1 MLTPL
6 LTKWQQFIHTILTIP
21 AFMDTEAIVKY
32 FGFNEHPFITTPDPR
47 FLYFSSQVKEALAK
61 CEFMARDRIGPIYMY
76 GPIGSGKTSLVRRLQ
91 EKLSQDERYNVKL
104 LISPNL
110 KSSNAFLRLILET
123 FDVKTE
129 RSYTASLNN
138 FEKYLVQQYKAGKV
152 PVLLIDEAQNMIRDT
167 LKLIHYLLNFE
178 TNKTKLLQIVLV
190 GQEELG
196 TKIMQYREL
205 ASRMFPIA
213 MNAMSLDDLA
223 DMISFRLTVAGH
235 DGSLFEKK
243 NEAYKIL
250 YAYTKGLP
258 RDAIKVCFELLIELV
273 AQGKKQATAQQVE
286 EIAKAQNLRT

>member
-1 MLTPL
+1 
-6 LTKWQQFIHTILTIP
+6 
-21 AFMDTEAIVKY
+21 MDIEAIIKY
-32 FGFNEHPFITTPDPR
+32 FGLNEHPFISNPDPR
-47 FLYFSSQVKEALAK
+47 FLYLSSQVKEALAK

-91 EKLSQDERYNVKL
+91 DKLSQDERYIVKL

-138 FEKYLVQQYKAGKV
+138 FEKFLVRQFQEGKI
-152 PVLLIDEAQNMIRDT
+152 PVLLIDEGQNMTRDT

-196 TKIMQYREL
+196 AKIIKYREL

-213 MNAMSLDDLA
+213 MNAMSLDDLR

-235 DGSLFEKK
+235 SGALFEDEA
-243 NEAYKIL
+243 EAYKTL

-258 RDAIKVCFELLIELV
+258 RDAIKVCFELLIELI
-273 AQGKKQATAQQVE
+273 ALDKKQATSQQVE
-286 EIAKAQNLRT
+286 DIAKGQNLRI

>member
-1 MLTPL
+1 MEL
-6 LTKWQQFIHTILTIP
+6 QSII
-21 AFMDTEAIVKY
+21 KY
-32 FGFNEHPFITTPDPR
+32 FGLNEHPFISTPDPR

-61 CEFMARDRIGPIYMY
+61 CEFMARDRVGPIYMY

-91 EKLSQDERYNVKL
+91 EKLSQDQRYNVKL

-129 RSYTASLNN
+129 RSYTASLSN
-138 FEKYLVQQYKAGKV
+138 FEQYLIEQYKEGKV

-196 TKIMQYREL
+196 TKIIQYREL

-213 MNAMSLDDLA
+213 MNAMSLDDLK

-235 DGSLFEKK
+235 SGGLFAEQD
-243 NEAYKIL
+243 EAFKTL
-250 YAYTKGLP
+250 YTYTKGLP
-258 RDAIKVCFELLIELV
+258 ETRLKCVLSCSL
-273 AQGKKQATAQQVE
+273 
-286 EIAKAQNLRT
+286 NSSH

>member
-1 MLTPL
+1 
-6 LTKWQQFIHTILTIP
+6 
-21 AFMDTEAIVKY
+21 MDVSAIIKY
-32 FGFNEHPFITTPDPR
+32 FDLNEHPFTTSPDPR
-47 FLYFSSQVKEALAK
+47 FLYVSSQVKEALAK
-61 CEFMARDRIGPIYMY
+61 CEFMAKDRIGPIYMY
-76 GPIGSGKTSLVRRLQ
+76 GPIGSGKTSLVKRLQ
-91 EKLSQDERYNVKL
+91 EKLSQDDHYNVKL

-129 RSYTASLNN
+129 RSYTASLSN
-138 FEKYLVQQYKAGKV
+138 FEQFLIQQYKDGKV
-152 PVLLIDEAQNMIRDT
+152 PVLLIDEAQNMTRDT

-196 TKIMQYREL
+196 TKIIQYREL

-213 MNAMSLDDLA
+213 MNAMSLDDLK

-235 DGSLFEKK
+235 SGGLFE
-243 NEAYKIL
+243 NNEEAYKTL

-258 RDAIKVCFELLIELV
+258 RDAIKVCFELLIELA
-273 AQGKKQATAQQVE
+273 AQGKKQATAQQVA
-286 EIAKAQNLRT
+286 EIAKGQNLRI

>member
-1 MLTPL
+1 
-6 LTKWQQFIHTILTIP
+6 
-21 AFMDTEAIVKY
+21 MDVEAIIKY
-32 FGFNEHPFITTPDPR
+32 FSLNEHPFMTSPDPR

-104 LISPNL
+104 VISPNL
-110 KSSNAFLRLILET
+110 KSSNAFLRLILQT

-129 RSYTASLNN
+129 RSYTASLAN
-138 FEKYLVQQYKAGKV
+138 FEKFLVEQYKQSKI
-152 PVLLIDEAQNMIRDT
+152 PVLLIDEAQYMNREH

-196 TKIMQYREL
+196 TKIIQYREL

-213 MNAMSLDDLA
+213 MNAMSPDDLK
-223 DMISFRLTVAGH
+223 DMIMFRLNVAGFRG
-235 DGSLFEKK
+235 DLFQDPE
-243 NEAYKIL
+243 EAYKTL
-250 YAYTKGLP
+250 YTYTKGLP
-258 RDAIKVCFELLIELV
+258 RDAIKVCFELFIELA
-273 AQGKKQATAQQVE
+273 AQRKTQATAKEVE
-286 EIAKAQNLRT
+286 EIAKGQNLRI

>member
-1 MLTPL
+1 
-6 LTKWQQFIHTILTIP
+6 
-21 AFMDTEAIVKY
+21 MDVSAIIKY
-32 FGFNEHPFITTPDPR
+32 FSLNEHPFMTSPDPR

-91 EKLSQDERYNVKL
+91 EKLGQDERYNVKL

-110 KSSNAFLRLILET
+110 KSANAFLRLILET

-129 RSYTASLNN
+129 RSYTASLAN
-138 FEKYLVQQYKAGKV
+138 FEKFLVAEYQAGRV
-152 PVLLIDEAQNMIRDT
+152 PVLLIDEAQYLNRDQ

-196 TKIMQYREL
+196 TKIIHYREL

-213 MNAMSLDDLA
+213 MNAMSLDDLR
-223 DMISFRLTVAGH
+223 DMITFRLNVPATMATCLPIPTRPTRRSIPTPRACRATRSRYVLSCLS
-235 DGSLFEKK
+235 SLPPKAK
-243 NEAYKIL
+243 NRRPPNRL
-250 YAYTKGLP
+250 RRLR
-258 RDAIKVCFELLIELV
+258 RD
-273 AQGKKQATAQQVE
+273 
-286 EIAKAQNLRT
+286 RTFACKLWADLTY

>member
-1 MLTPL
+1 ML
-6 LTKWQQFIHTILTIP
+6 FIRR
-21 AFMDTEAIVKY
+21 MDIEAIIKY
-32 FGFNEHPFITTPDPR
+32 FDLNEHPFISNPDPR

-91 EKLSQDERYNVKL
+91 EKLSMDERYNVKL

-129 RSYTASLNN
+129 RSYTASLAN
-138 FEKYLVQQYKAGKV
+138 FEAFLIQQFQEGKV
-152 PVLLIDEAQNMIRDT
+152 PVLLIDEAQYMNKDT

-178 TNKTKLLQIVLV
+178 TNTTKLLQIVLV

-196 TKIMQYREL
+196 TKIIHYREL
-205 ASRMFPIA
+205 ASRMYPIA
-213 MNAMSLDDLA
+213 MNAMSLNDLQ
-223 DMISFRLTVAGH
+223 DMISFRLTVAGYR
-235 DGSLFEKK
+235 GELFQE
-243 NEAYKIL
+243 NSEAIKTL
-250 YAYTKGLP
+250 YTYTKGLP

-273 AQGKKQATAQQVE
+273 VQGKKQATAQQVE
-286 EIAKAQNLRT
+286 EIAKGQNLRL

>member
-1 MLTPL
+1 
-6 LTKWQQFIHTILTIP
+6 
-21 AFMDTEAIVKY
+21 MDTEAIVKY

-129 RSYTASLNN
+129 RSYTASLSN
-138 FEKYLVQQYKAGKV
+138 FENYLVAQFKEGKV
-152 PVLLIDEAQNMIRDT
+152 PVLLIDEAQNMTRDT

-235 DGSLFEKK
+235 RDSIFEDK
-243 NEAYKIL
+243 NEAHKAL

-273 AQGKKQATAQQVE
+273 AEGKRKRQRSR
-286 EIAKAQNLRT
+286 LRKSPKDRIYVLNYG

>member
-1 MLTPL
+1 
-6 LTKWQQFIHTILTIP
+6 
-21 AFMDTEAIVKY
+21 MDLNAIVKY
-32 FGFNEHPFITTPDPR
+32 FGLKEHPFMTSPDPR

-61 CEFMARDRIGPIYMY
+61 CEFMARDRIGPMYMA
-76 GPIGSGKTSLVRRLQ
+76 GPIGAGKTSIVRRLQ

-129 RSYTASLNN
+129 RSYTASLSN
-138 FEKYLVQQYKAGKV
+138 FEKFLIQQYQDGIV
-152 PVLLIDEAQNMIRDT
+152 PILLIDEAQYMTRDT

-178 TNKTKLLQIVLV
+178 TNTTKLLQIVLV

-196 TKIMQYREL
+196 TKIIHYREL

-213 MNAMSLDDLA
+213 MSAMSIDDLK
-223 DMISFRLTVAGH
+223 DMITFRLTVAGYK
-235 DGSLFEKK
+235 GALFLETD
-243 NEAYKIL
+243 EAYKTL

-258 RDAIKVCFELLIELV
+258 RDAIKVCFELLIDLAV
-273 AQGKKQATAQQVE
+273 QGKKQATAKQIE

>member
-1 MLTPL
+1 MD
-6 LTKWQQFIHTILTIP
+6 IHSIT
-21 AFMDTEAIVKY
+21 KY
-32 FGFNEHPFITTPDPR
+32 FGLHEHPFMTSPDPR

-91 EKLSQDERYNVKL
+91 EKLSQDKRYNVKL
-104 LISPNL
+104 LISPNV
-110 KSSNAFLRLILET
+110 KSGNAFLRLILET

-129 RSYTASLNN
+129 RSFTASLAN
-138 FEKYLVQQYKAGKV
+138 FETFLLNQFKENKI
-152 PVLLIDEAQNMIRDT
+152 PVLLIDEAQYMNRDS

-196 TKIMQYREL
+196 TKILQYKEL

-213 MNAMSLDDLA
+213 MNAMSLVDLQ
-223 DMISFRLTVAGH
+223 DMINFRLNVAGFR
-235 DGSLFEKK
+235 GELFEDG
-243 NEAYKIL
+243 EAAYKTL

-258 RDAIKVCFELLIELV
+258 RDAIKVCFELFIEL
-273 AQGKKQATAQQVE
+273 AGSGKKQTNAKHVE
-286 EIAKAQNLRT
+286 EIAKGQNLRI